1 MELAKRSVRRAK
13 GTGRYL
19 PGLGLS
25 CLLVLASFSGCYL
38 EPGTGGTTQPARTP
52 VLGATSTSQPGESE
66 ITAGTV
72 SELTITVAEFPDDLP
87 AYDRDDW
94 LHWIDE
100 DDDCQNT
107 RHEVLIDES
116 RSPVTYKNDRQCQ
129 VKAGLWLGKFTGATV
144 TEASELDIDHL
155 VPLANAHRSGGWA
168 WTPERKQQFANSLGD
183 PGHLIA
189 VTSGANRSKG
199 AKSPDQWRPPDESYW
214 CEYATD
220 WTRVKSTW
228 QLTATR
234 AEARALGEML
244 QTCDDPPDVTVV
256 ESDRSSRAVSPAPT
270 AGGDRRY
277 PTCDEA
283 ERAGEERVQG
293 SKGQGRGFPKPMVPG
308 ALDGDG
314 DGVVCE
320 R

>member
-1 MELAKRSVRRAK
+1 MARTACRS
-13 GTGRYL
+13 L
-19 PGLGLS
+19 PVNGLL
-25 CLLVLASFSGCYL
+25 CLLALASFSGCSL
-38 EPGTGGTTQPARTP
+38 GPTGEATAQPADTP
-52 VLGATSTSQPGESE
+52 APQATSTSQPDESLV
-66 ITAGTV
+66 TAQEV
-72 SELTITVAEFPDDLP
+72 PELTITVAEIPDDLP

-94 LHWIDE
+94 LHWVDE

-116 RSPVTYKNDRQCQ
+116 RTPVTYKDDRRCQ
-129 VKAGLWLGKFTGATV
+129 VETGLWLGKFVGATV

-168 WTPERKQQFANSLGD
+168 WTSKRKQLFANSLDD

-220 WTRVKSTW
+220 WTRTKSTW

-234 AEARALGEML
+234 DEAGALGEML
-244 QTCDDPPDVTVV
+244 QTCDNPPELVVIEADP
-256 ESDRSSRAVSPAPT
+256 SSRPVSPAPT
-270 AGGDRRY
+270 VGGEKSY
-277 PTCDEA
+277 PSCDEA
-283 ERAGEERVQG
+283 ERAGEQRVQG
-293 SKGQGRGFPKPMVPG
+293 DKGSGRGFPKSMVPG
-308 ALDGDG
+308 ARDGDG

>member
-1 MELAKRSVRRAK
+1 M
-13 GTGRYL
+13 
-19 PGLGLS
+19 P
-25 CLLVLASFSGCYL
+25 
-38 EPGTGGTTQPARTP
+38 
-52 VLGATSTSQPGESE
+52 
-66 ITAGTV
+66 
-72 SELTITVAEFPDDLP
+72 ELTITVAEIPDDLP

-116 RSPVTYKNDRQCQ
+116 RSAVTYKNDRQCQ
-129 VKAGLWLGKFTGATV
+129 VKAGLWLGRFTGATV

-168 WTPERKQQFANSLGD
+168 WTPERKQLFANSLDD

-189 VTSGANRSKG
+189 VTSGSNRSKG

-214 CEYATD
+214 CDYATD
-220 WTRVKSTW
+220 WARIKSTW

-234 AEARALGEML
+234 DEARALGEML
-244 QTCDDPPDVTVV
+244 QTCDNPPRLTVREADP
-256 ESDRSSRAVSPAPT
+256 SSRPVSPAPT
-270 AGGDRRY
+270 VGGDRRY

-283 ERAGEERVQG
+283 ERAGEQRVQG
-293 SKGQGRGFPKPMVPG
+293 GKGSGRGFPKAMVPG
-308 ALDGDG
+308 ARDGDG

>member
-1 MELAKRSVRRAK
+1 MRRFHTSRGAY
-13 GTGRYL
+13 RFL
-19 PGLGLS
+19 PEIGLS
-25 CLLVLASFSGCYL
+25 CLLALASFSACYL
-38 EPGTGGTTQPARTP
+38 EPRDGATIQPASTP
-52 VLGATSTSQPGESE
+52 IPTETSASAPTDSVVTDQ
-66 ITAGTV
+66 TV
-72 SELTITVAEFPDDLP
+72 PELTITVAEIPDELP

-100 DDDCQNT
+100 DDDCLNT

-116 RSPVTYKNDRQCQ
+116 RSAVTYKNDRRCQ
-129 VKAGLWLGKFTGATV
+129 VEAGRWLGKFTGTTV
-144 TEASELDIDHL
+144 TEASDLDIDHL

-168 WTPERKQQFANSLGD
+168 WASERKRRFANSLDD

-199 AKSPDQWRPPDESYW
+199 AKAPDEWRPPDESYW
-214 CEYATD
+214 CDYATD
-220 WTRVKSTW
+220 WTRIKSTW

-244 QTCDDPPDVTVV
+244 QTCDNPPQLTVLEADP
-256 ESDRSSRAVSPAPT
+256 SSRPVSPAPT
-270 AGGDRRY
+270 ADGAESYRS
-277 PTCDEA
+277 CDEA
-283 ERAGEERVQG
+283 GKAGEQRVQG
-293 SKGQGRGFPKPMVPG
+293 AKGSGRGFPKSTVPG
-308 ALDGDG
+308 ARDGDG